1 MTIFKIHKRNCT
13 YFPMYE
19 IILEVST
26 DKGINR
32 VEDIYNRISGI
43 RQHLL
48 WFSHL
53 GSQCQ
58 VLN

>member
-19 IILEVST
+19 IILEVLT

-48 WFSHL
+48 
-53 GSQCQ
+53 
-58 VLN
+58 